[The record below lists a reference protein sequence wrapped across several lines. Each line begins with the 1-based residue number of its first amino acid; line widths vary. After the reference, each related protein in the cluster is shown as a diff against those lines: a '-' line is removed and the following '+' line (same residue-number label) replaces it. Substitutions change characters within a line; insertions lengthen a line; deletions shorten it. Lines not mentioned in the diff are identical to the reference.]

1 MSGGASGGTPL
12 PGTMPIDQV
21 AKTRADVIAGPAR
34 VIDGDTLEIDNDRIR
49 LAGIDAPERH
59 QQCLDPNGRPYA
71 CGLQA
76 TDATKAM
83 ALGTIICAVSGPD
96 RYRRAVATCA
106 SGGLN
111 LNRAL
116 GLAGLA
122 LNEPRYSPD
131 YRAEEA
137 DAKDH
142 RRGIHAGRFVTPW
155 EWRRGER
162 VPVVIGIDH
171 GVEAEQAPLVTTR
184 GPFAIKHG
192 VMHDDTRTV
201 VPIDTTETG
210 SWNNTSLHLLAHSPT
225 VAFGVASR
233 DRSLEA

>member
-1 MSGGASGGTPL
+1 M
-12 PGTMPIDQV
+12 
-21 AKTRADVIAGPAR
+21 
-34 VIDGDTLEIDNDRIR
+34 
-49 LAGIDAPERH
+49 
-59 QQCLDPNGRPYA
+59 
-71 CGLQA
+71 
-76 TDATKAM
+76 
-83 ALGTIICAVSGPD
+83 
-96 RYRRAVATCA
+96 
-106 SGGLN
+106 
-111 LNRAL
+111 
-116 GLAGLA
+116 
-122 LNEPRYSPD
+122 
-131 YRAEEA
+131 
-137 DAKDH
+137 
-142 RRGIHAGRFVTPW
+142 TPW

-233 DRSLEA
+233 DRSLEAWAYGQQPSTDIHDNAALSHTATSTGPLLGFTFESAAVTGAPRVTFNLTALHGTAIFMHLESWPNDQSRGRPGAGAVWLGRPPFSDCRERQHVFTNRRRPWHS